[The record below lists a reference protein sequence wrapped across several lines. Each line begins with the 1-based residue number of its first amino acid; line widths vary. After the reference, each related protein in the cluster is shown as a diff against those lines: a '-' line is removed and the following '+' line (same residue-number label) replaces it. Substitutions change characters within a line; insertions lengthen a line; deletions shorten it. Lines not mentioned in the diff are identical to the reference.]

1 MRRQFEYLDALR
13 KHIEERLRSKE
24 FCTVLEED
32 LARVWPRDDRAQ
44 LKRGQRIYAFA
55 TNNDWIATI
64 LDPGIR
70 VTFRKVGP

>member
-1 MRRQFEYLDALR
+1 M
-13 KHIEERLRSKE
+13 
-24 FCTVLEED
+24 VLEED

-44 LKRGQRIYAFA
+44 LKREQRIYAFA